1 MVDSEYPDNQ
11 ELMDIEDIGR
21 RDVRILRDLARFHAD
36 ERDDERAGEIA
47 DRLSEELSRTR

>member
-1 MVDSEYPDNQ
+1 MTDPDYPSN
-11 ELMDIEDIGR
+11 EESMDIEDIGK

-47 DRLSEELSRTR
+47 DRLSEELSTC